1 VAKDALTSLVNLSGD
16 EKNVMRMLGKLQR
29 SLVYTQLICN
39 RGVSYSENNGHFQGY
54 FFVILHLLII
64 TQKHKASDPLVELG
78 GMLLCNLTTH
88 EIGCKTLVGEN
99 DVVKQVAF
107 HTLLEF
113 FVFNEERGD
122 SDYYAW
128 IASVLVNISRVCI
141 SFHLFVFC
149 ILKI

>member
-1 VAKDALTSLVNLSGD
+1 
-16 EKNVMRMLGKLQR
+16 M
-29 SLVYTQLICN
+29 
-39 RGVSYSENNGHFQGY
+39 
-54 FFVILHLLII
+54 HLLII

-107 HTLLEF
+107 HTLIQF

-128 IASVLVNISRVCI
+128 IASVLVNISRVCV
-141 SFHLFVFC
+141 SFHVFVFKIIKQFEEGRRVLLDKKNS
-149 ILKI
+149 ILSLLIPFIRDPNPKRRHGVLSVIR